1 MIEIKEKN
9 NFFIYNEDNTAFN
22 SESEVLFNEG
32 STFKL
37 KSI

>member
-1 MIEIKEKN
+1 MIETKEKN
-9 NFFIYNEDNTAFN
+9 NFLVYNDENTAFN
-22 SESEVLFNEG
+22 TESEVLFNEG